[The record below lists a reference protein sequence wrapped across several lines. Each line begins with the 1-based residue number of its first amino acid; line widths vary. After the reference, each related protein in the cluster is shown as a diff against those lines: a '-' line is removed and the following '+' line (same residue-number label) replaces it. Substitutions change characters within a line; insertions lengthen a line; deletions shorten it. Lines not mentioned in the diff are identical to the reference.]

1 MTTFLMVNKVL
12 RYCIFHFFLLSQIV
26 YLTAQ
31 VKDDI
36 PDKPAGQTLVNNLST
51 SAQDL
56 LSANEMQMLESK
68 LRAFSDST
76 SNQIAILIVDDTKG
90 YDANDYAG
98 RIGEKWGIG
107 KGDKD
112 NGVIILIAN
121 PYKNPE
127 FGLRSLT
134 IQVGYGLE
142 EVIPDLATK
151 QIRENE
157 INPYFKSK
165 NFYEGLDK
173 GTDVLMALAVG
184 KYKVKDY
191 VKKKGGSSSRL
202 VLIIIVIIIVLIF
215 MNRGG
220 GRGTTY
226 SSRGIFWGGMAG
238 WGSGGSWGGGSS
250 GSGSGNDWGGFGGGS
265 FGGGGSSGDW

>member
-1 MTTFLMVNKVL
+1 MIQSPMANKYLKYFFLIL
-12 RYCIFHFFLLSQIV
+12 LFHFSNVLP
-26 YLTAQ
+26 AQ
-31 VKDDI
+31 VTDDF
-36 PDKPAGQTLVNNLST
+36 PPKPAGQTLVNNLST
-51 SAQDL
+51 SAQDI
-56 LSANEMQMLESK
+56 LSAQEIQMLETK

-76 SNQIAILIVDDTKG
+76 SNQIAIIIVDETKG
-90 YDANDYAG
+90 YDPNEYAS

-112 NGVIILIAN
+112 NGVVVLVVN

-127 FGLRSLT
+127 FGPRSLT

-157 INPYFKSK
+157 INPYFKNK
-165 NFYEGLDK
+165 NFYEGLNR
-173 GTDVLMALAVG
+173 GTDVLMNLAIG
-184 KYKVKDY
+184 KYKVQDY
-191 VKKKGGSSSRL
+191 VKRRGDSPSKIL
-202 VLIIIVIIIVLIF
+202 LVIIIIIIIIIF
-215 MNRGG
+215 LSRGG

-226 SSRGIFWGGMAG
+226 SSRGIFWGGMTGLGGGG
-238 WGSGGSWGGGSS
+238 WNSGGSSDSGGSS
-250 GSGSGNDWGGFGGGS
+250 WGGFGGGS